1 MLLRVYIHRPEYGD
15 VLTLFRCIIP
25 VCIHSLQPT
34 SVHSLQRKF
43 CWSTESNKIINV
55 YIDRRNSFL
64 FYQRHSRT
72 RAYILS
78 IKVYLVCYELIICCS
93 VRLTERVFFF
103 DSSTPIYLYGECW
116 MAVST
121 FCFIVTSHFL
131 FNIHLHHALTEIL
144 YSNERTVCHHLDG
157 MNNTSPAY
165 NVVS

>member
-1 MLLRVYIHRPEYGD
+1 MHLLP
-15 VLTLFRCIIP
+15 LTNVGPFA
-25 VCIHSLQPT
+25 PT
-34 SVHSLQRKF
+34 KILLVI
-43 CWSTESNKIINV
+43 ESNKIYIYIYIYI

-64 FYQRHSRT
+64 LYRRHSRT

-93 VRLTERVFFF
+93 VRLAERVFFF